1 MSVEEEILRQR
12 LESARQIEALGFNPY
27 GHRFDFTHTVARILE
42 QYGSSTAGQLEQTHV
57 DVSIC
62 GRVQTIRRMGKAGF
76 AHLTDG
82 GERLQIYVRKDAVPP
97 EHFTLYKKH
106 VDIGD
111 IIGAEGY
118 LFRTRTHDLSGH
130 VGTLHFLASRA
141 LPQEGQEGFSRPR
154 TRCSNSWPQD
164 WQVYS

>member
-12 LESARQIEALGFNPY
+12 LESVRQIEALGFNPY

-42 QYGSSTAGQLEQTHV
+42 QYGSSTAGQLEQAHV

-97 EHFTLYKKH
+97 
-106 VDIGD
+106 
-111 IIGAEGY
+111 
-118 LFRTRTHDLSGH
+118 
-130 VGTLHFLASRA
+130 
-141 LPQEGQEGFSRPR
+141 
-154 TRCSNSWPQD
+154 
-164 WQVYS
+164 